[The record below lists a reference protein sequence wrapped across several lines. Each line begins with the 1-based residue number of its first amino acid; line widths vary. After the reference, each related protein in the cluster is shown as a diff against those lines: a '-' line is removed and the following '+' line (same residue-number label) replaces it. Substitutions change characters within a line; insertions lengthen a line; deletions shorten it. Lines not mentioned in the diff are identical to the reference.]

1 MNEINLIDRDNTAN
15 ILEAR
20 SNIHIGTPF
29 QIAFAAAAR
38 MVRLLP
44 AVDAAPVRHGRWVP
58 FENKGH
64 WKFIECSECNTMY
77 HTCWKAHYHFCP
89 NCGAK
94 MDLEE

>member
-1 MNEINLIDRDNTAN
+1 MNKINLIDREAAAE
-15 ILEAR
+15 ILEAK
-20 SNIHIGTPF
+20 SQMSIATGA
-29 QIAFAAAAR
+29 QIVFASAAR
-38 MVRLLP
+38 MIRRLP
-44 AVDAAPVRHGRWVP
+44 AVGAKPVRHGRWVP

-77 HTCWKAHYHFCP
+77 HTRWKAHYHFCP